1 MLFERRKIAMVVAEF
16 LGTALLTAVILAVSK
31 SSLALPYFVS
41 IAAALAAAA
50 GMVVFGAISGAHLN
64 PVVTIGLWTAR
75 KIKTWPAIAY
85 VIAQLLGGA
94 AAYLLYT
101 YLIDSSLRN
110 ASEYNARVLVAEAV
124 GAFIFV
130 LGWATVVYRKLE
142 LGKSAFAVG
151 SALFLGMLVASMGSA
166 GLLNPAVALAA
177 HTWVWGTYV
186 LGPILGGIIGF
197 NLYALLFAP
206 PSTLTDDVEDKEDK
220 PAVAAAEVAKAKS
233 TTTKNSSTK
242 KNNSSN
248 SKNSSSSNGRKK
260 QSK

>member
-1 MLFERRKIAMVVAEF
+1 MLLERRKIAMVVAEF
-16 LGTALLTAVILAVSK
+16 LGTALLTLVILAVSK
-31 SSLALPYFVS
+31 SNLGLSYFVS
-41 IAAALAAAA
+41 LAAGLAVA
-50 GMVVFGAISGAHLN
+50 TGMIVFGSLSGAHLN

-75 KIKTWPAIAY
+75 KIKTLPAIVY
-85 VIAQLLGGA
+85 VAAQLLGGA

-101 YLIDSSLRN
+101 HLADSQLQN
-110 ASEYNARVLVAEAV
+110 VSEYNARVLVAEAV
-124 GAFIFV
+124 GAFVFS

-142 LGKSAFAVG
+142 AGKAAFAVG

-206 PSTLTDDVEDKEDK
+206 PSTLTAEVEDV
-220 PAVAAAEVAKAKS
+220 PAAAAETAPKVKKS
-233 TTTKNSSTK
+233 NGTK
-242 KNNSSN
+242 KNG
-248 SKNSSSSNGRKK
+248 NGEKK
-260 QSK
+260 

>member
-1 MLFERRKIAMVVAEF
+1 MLLERRKIAMVVAEF

-31 SSLALPYFVS
+31 SSIPIPYFVG
-41 IAAALAAAA
+41 IAAGLAAAV
-50 GMVVFGAISGAHLN
+50 GIVVFGAISGAHLN

-85 VIAQLLGGA
+85 ILAQLLGGA

-101 YLIDSSLRN
+101 QLIDSSLRN
-110 ASEYNARVLVAEAV
+110 ASEYNSRVLIAEAV
-124 GAFIFV
+124 GAFVFT
-130 LGWATVVYRKLE
+130 LGWAAAVYRKLE
-142 LGKSAFAVG
+142 TGKAAFTIG

-206 PSTLTDDVEDKEDK
+206 PSTLTDDVEDKGK
-220 PAVAAAEVAKAKS
+220 PAVASAEVAKAKS
-233 TTTKNSSTK
+233 TTA
-242 KNNSSN
+242 
-248 SKNSSSSNGRKK
+248 KNSSSKNGKKSSSTSSKKK